1 MRFHLSLSKCTRIQ
15 QLANSLAKST
25 QTRFQHLGL
34 SSDLILHAFNTI
46 IITSHLYKVSLILKY
61 VTNEISALIIGK
73 SGEKLF
79 GMACKDLVMNQML
92 VDQQQL
98 PNKFLRLIGQK
109 KIFHLRFGNRRNN
122 FNSIDVLIHNVSEDT
137 SIEPITPQTL
147 SKELIVCSTIVSSS
161 TSTPTPEP
169 SDQSYKRKR
178 EFVRRVL
185 FIPSE
190 QRNFYVL

>member
-1 MRFHLSLSKCTRIQ
+1 MVQTCVKQMHKDPTTD
-15 QLANSLAKST
+15 QLTCQKHPN
-25 QTRFQHLGL
+25 Q
-34 SSDLILHAFNTI
+34 ILTPW
-46 IITSHLYKVSLILKY
+46 YKVSLILKD

-79 GMACKDLVMNQML
+79 GIACKDLVMNQML

-161 TSTPTPEP
+161 TSTPEP

-190 QRNFYVL
+190 QRLLYQ